1 MSLFQDKKL
10 IVHVSLEVVILGAMT
25 YFFHTRAKSLELR
38 VKSVEEQFS
47 KEITILQDN
56 IVQLKKQL
64 KKSDSV
70 IEEIKTMLKNDKVHV
85 KPPENVKVSFK
96 EELPI
101 PAKQYDQHFLKKT
114 KDYKNVFTAI
124 NLTSALPKSTAT
136 VEVIDDAVIDD
147 AVIDDAVI
155 DDTVNDDAVND
166 KVNDPINMTAV
177 NKETDK
183 KDDVDDA
190 DNIDDI
196 DQELADELSELVS

>member
-136 VEVIDDAVIDD
+136 VEVIDDAVNDD
-147 AVIDDAVI
+147 AVNDDA
-155 DDTVNDDAVND
+155 VNDDAVND

-190 DNIDDI
+190 DDVDNIDDI
-196 DQELADELSELVS
+196 DQELANELSELVS

>member
-70 IEEIKTMLKNDKVHV
+70 IEEIKAMLKNDKVYV

-96 EELPI
+96 EELAI

-124 NLTSALPKSTAT
+124 NMTSALPKSTAT
-136 VEVIDDAVIDD
+136 VEVIDDAVNDD
-147 AVIDDAVI
+147 A
-155 DDTVNDDAVND
+155 VNDDAVND
-166 KVNDPINMTAV
+166 NSVNDKVNDPVNMTAV
-177 NKETDK
+177 IAEKDQ

-190 DNIDDI
+190 DDLDNIDDI

>member
-70 IEEIKTMLKNDKVHV
+70 IEEIKAMLKNDKVYV

-96 EELPI
+96 EDLPI

-147 AVIDDAVI
+147 AVN

-177 NKETDK
+177 IAEKDQ

-190 DNIDDI
+190 DDLDNIDDI
-196 DQELADELSELVS
+196 DQELVNELSELVS